1 MVAAVF
7 WPRDNATA
15 SNGAGQSE
23 AEDDGIRL
31 VGASGLPVPRFVSL
45 KADRVNVRI
54 GPSTK
59 HQVMW
64 VYSRKNL
71 PVEVVA
77 EFEHWR
83 RVRDSD
89 GTEGWVYH
97 SMLQG
102 RRTALI
108 APWRKGT
115 RLTLLDSGS
124 PDGRPKAVMEAGVL
138 GRILECDGTWCR
150 FSAAGYTGWIQQEFL
165 WGVYPNEKLG

>member
-15 SNGAGQSE
+15 SNDAGQSE

-138 GRILECDGTWCR
+138 GRILECDGMWCR